1 MYRFKQLLEMLILP
15 HEKIIAWLFVVLT
28 IRATFFSTFLFDKSN
43 CSSIVITTA
52 CPNMSGWNTR
62 FTLHH
67 LTLSQ
72 TIILKNITIHSSQI
86 QSVGVAVIIQVS
98 KFFMLVYVCLHQ
110 FDKLVVIMQYKRQ
123 QALYCKGETS
133 WLIRVCKKNKIKK
146 TQRTK
151 PVSWSLFVE
160 NQFSFFLA
168 LKPMRSSLVTK
179 QFNFKMIKPVL
190 FSNHY
195 KIMYLALFGCKNK
208 LSIDIPFDLL
218 IFYSNWKLGAR
229 F

>member
-1 MYRFKQLLEMLILP
+1 MIICCSYDSDNFLQHFLIWQKQLQQHNNNNSTP
-15 HEKIIAWLFVVLT
+15 QHVGVKYKIHFT
-28 IRATFFSTFLFDKSN
+28 PFNSFSNNNPKKHNYPFFTN
-43 CSSIVITTA
+43 
-52 CPNMSGWNTR
+52 P
-62 FTLHH
+62 
-67 LTLSQ
+67 
-72 TIILKNITIHSSQI
+72 I
-86 QSVGVAVIIQVS
+86 QVGVAVIIQVS

-110 FDKLVVIMQYKRQ
+110 FDKSVVIMQYKRQ

-179 QFNFKMIKPVL
+179 KFGFKMIKPVL
-190 FSNHY
+190 FTNHY
-195 KIMYLALFGCKNK
+195 KIMYLALFRCKNK
-208 LSIDIPFDLL
+208 LSIDILFDLM
-218 IFYSNWKLGAR
+218 IFYSNWKLGVLSNV
-229 F
+229 